1 MEYFFCKVW
10 SWCGKKYI
18 LSWEMFGSFEL
29 KSYQVNDLDRI
40 PNFFGQIID
49 WEEHVHEQF
58 VC

>member
-1 MEYFFCKVW
+1 
-10 SWCGKKYI
+10 
-18 LSWEMFGSFEL
+18 MFGSFEL

-40 PNFFGQIID
+40 SIYFGQIID